1 VNTHRLQLVLPA
13 LGALFLFTAA
23 SDGCGGSTDP
33 DPDPVTEQTLKKGL
47 ESSIAPPSPLVPST
61 TAIPLTS
68 PTFSRT
74 FAPGAP
80 VVFQHSLDGYQHGI
94 VVVLEARPE
103 VAQGRVVNL
112 LTDCVAGAASMA
124 GHVFDGSLS
133 LGSSTSDFYAC
144 TGEAREPFSKTT
156 KVKTCRAGTT
166 CTSPLQPD
174 QDYWW
179 FVLGYDDQMRLT
191 HSSAAYLFRW
201 KE

>member
-1 VNTHRLQLVLPA
+1 MNTRRFSIIAPA

-23 SDGCGGSTDP
+23 SDGCGGGSTSP
-33 DPDPVTEQTLKKGL
+33 DPETERTLTKGL
-47 ESSIAPPSPLVPST
+47 ASSIALPGPLVPST
-61 TAIPLTS
+61 IAIPLTN

-74 FAPGAP
+74 FASGAT
-80 VVFQHSLDGYQHGI
+80 VIFQHSLDGYQHGI

-103 VAQGRVVNL
+103 VSQGKVVNL

-124 GHVFDGSLS
+124 GHVFDGGLT
-133 LGSSTSDFYAC
+133 LGSTTSDLYAC
-144 TGEAREPFSKTT
+144 TGDAREPFSKTT

-166 CTSPLQPD
+166 CTSALQPG

-179 FVLGYDDQMRLT
+179 FVLGYDDRMRLT
-191 HSSAAYLFRW
+191 HSSPAYLFRW